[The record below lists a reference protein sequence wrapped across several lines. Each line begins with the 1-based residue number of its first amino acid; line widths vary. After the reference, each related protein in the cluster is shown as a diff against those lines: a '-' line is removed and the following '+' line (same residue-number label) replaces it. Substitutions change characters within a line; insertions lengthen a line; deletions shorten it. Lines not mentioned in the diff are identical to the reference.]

1 MLRVCAWLLYAAL
14 KLVEGVT
21 RPRRNVSAAHPEL
34 RAFRPGISV
43 IIPER
48 GCPGVFA
55 ETLEKAV
62 LACRELSEPWEIIVM
77 VNGAPASLYSSL
89 AEARKEVVWLF
100 AKEPLWYG
108 GAVRSALRTARFDW
122 VYLLNSDMFLDCFAL
137 QALLPWRSPDVFA
150 LASQVF
156 FRDPEKRRE
165 ETGWTL
171 FRPTASG
178 PIEILDAVPD
188 DDETVR
194 GTYYAGGGAALF
206 RKYLLQQ
213 VIDGCSAYLPF
224 YWEDVE
230 WGVRAWRQGYQSLYC
245 PASRALHLHRTTNR
259 LFFPEAEIDRILA
272 RNGLVFH
279 LRNGPPTASFAEF
292 QRALDSVDARSL
304 DEILEFRRAAEI
316 IFGRFQSNRLPIDHL
331 PLERTW
337 GLRRSASA

>member
-1 MLRVCAWLLYAAL
+1 MLRAWAWPLYAAL

-21 RPRRNVSAAHPEL
+21 RPRHHVSAAHPEL

-48 GCPGVFA
+48 GCPGVLA

-62 LACRELSEPWEIIVM
+62 LACRGLSEPWEIIVM

-89 AEARKEVVWLF
+89 AETHKEVVWLF
-100 AKEPLWYG
+100 AKEPLWYS
-108 GAVRSALRTARFDW
+108 GAVRSALRPARFDW
-122 VYLLNSDMFLDCFAL
+122 VYLLNSDMSLDRFAL

-188 DDETVR
+188 DNETVR

-206 RKYLLQQ
+206 RQYLLQQ

-224 YWEDVE
+224 LLGRCGMGHAGWRKDTKASI
-230 WGVRAWRQGYQSLYC
+230 VRPREPGTFTARRI
-245 PASRALHLHRTTNR
+245 ASS
-259 LFFPEAEIDRILA
+259 FPK
-272 RNGLVFH
+272 
-279 LRNGPPTASFAEF
+279 PK
-292 QRALDSVDARSL
+292 
-304 DEILEFRRAAEI
+304 
-316 IFGRFQSNRLPIDHL
+316 
-331 PLERTW
+331 
-337 GLRRSASA
+337 